1 MDYPTHTHTQNK
13 SGSIGCD
20 VGQKCGPTPQP
31 LQVLLVARGHLLHFA
46 IPYTCNTHTCIQ
58 AGLPVFQQAMCV
70 CALSAPGVSN
80 KERQPFLF
88 NNLPCF
94 VIDRLY
100 NPVQCTQN
108 SHMSHIFVTI
118 NIYTMH
124 IWPWS
129 IWLSAKRCTCKGL
142 CTSVENKT
150 LLKTVFI

>member
-20 VGQKCGPTPQP
+20 VGQKCGPAPQP

-124 IWPWS
+124 I
-129 IWLSAKRCTCKGL
+129 
-142 CTSVENKT
+142 
-150 LLKTVFI
+150 